1 MDKSLA
7 RLKENRQ
14 IKARAAGNMAQSIK
28 GTVNK
33 SNQLYSILRNTS

>member
-14 IKARAAGNMAQSIK
+14 TKARTADNMAQSIK
-28 GTVNK
+28 GTVNT
-33 SNQLYSILRNTS
+33 SNQLCSILRNTS